1 MSERIVAYRID
12 LERGVLRRVNLDDSG
27 NWESKKNG
35 IKVTHIEGGDGDV
48 QDEPDGIQFLVEHD
62 SQKQYPL
69 PKTEPAPLSGTTPPF
84 EFILMDLVYNDGK
97 YPEVETLVVYDS
109 RISGS
114 YMVQVDSQGSPITLS
129 KN

>member
-1 MSERIVAYRID
+1 MFLLKYD
-12 LERGVLRRVNLDDSG
+12 
-27 NWESKKNG
+27 SKK
-35 IKVTHIEGGDGDV
+35 KY
-48 QDEPDGIQFLVEHD
+48 L
-62 SQKQYPL
+62 S
-69 PKTEPAPLSGTTPPF
+69 PKTEPAPLPGITPPF

-114 YMVQVDSQGSPITLS
+114 YMVQVDSQGSPITLA

>member
-1 MSERIVAYRID
+1 MDKGAIRSVD
-12 LERGVLRRVNLDDSG
+12 LDKSG
-27 NWESKKNG
+27 NWESKEND
-35 IKVTHIEGGDGDV
+35 IKVTHIEGGVDDTQEENDGV
-48 QDEPDGIQFLVEHD
+48 QFLVEHD
-62 SQKQYPL
+62 FQKQYPF
-69 PKTEPAPLSGTTPPF
+69 PKVKNVPLRGRTPIF

-114 YMVQVDSQGSPITLS
+114 YMVQVDSQGSPITLA